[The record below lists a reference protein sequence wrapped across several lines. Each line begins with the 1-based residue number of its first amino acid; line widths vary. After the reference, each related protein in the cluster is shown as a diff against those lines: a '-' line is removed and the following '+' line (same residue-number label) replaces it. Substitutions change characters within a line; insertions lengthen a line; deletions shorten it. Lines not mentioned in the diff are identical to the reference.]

1 MKIKI
6 PFTGK
11 TLYLGRDEVKA
22 IKQRLGYGF
31 YQNTFAEYAMNGGF
45 RVGFDT
51 LYMLYNQLVDVRRAI
66 TRISKAV
73 AKEGYKFID
82 PNNPSKEGNLTEA
95 EKVKM
100 LLDSVQY
107 PFARL
112 KADWVRERHVAGN
125 FYLQLEK
132 NLAGQV
138 IALRNIDPRT
148 MSIVADKYGTVIK
161 YIQRVAGQ
169 EPITFN
175 PDEIIHWR
183 LDTSTQNALL
193 GVSPIEA
200 IVLDGQAEIA
210 AQSSNL
216 VFYENNSVPAHLMI
230 VEEDLSKEQYEE
242 LQKTIEQKYKGT
254 KNAFKSGIIPFVKD
268 IKTITPSQ
276 KDMQFIESR
285 KFTTKKIV
293 VAFGVD
299 AFLLGYT
306 DDTKYSNAAIIYKAF
321 YEDTIRPE
329 EVEFEDMVN
338 KHLLPKLGITGIK
351 FVIELSNYEDEK
363 AVAEM
368 TRADVLAG
376 ILTINE
382 ARAQRGL
389 EPSENELANELM
401 FNGFIIDDLG
411 DEVKAI
417 KDVVE
422 KKKKLYE
429 KNLNNLLDV

>member
-6 PFTGK
+6 PFTDK
-11 TLYLGRDEVKA
+11 TIFLGRSEVKEA
-22 IKQRLGYGF
+22 KQRLGYGV
-31 YQNTFAEYAMNGGF
+31 YMNTFQEYAQNGGF
-45 RVGFDT
+45 RIGFDT
-51 LYMLYNQLVDVRRAI
+51 LYMLYNQLVDIRRAI
-66 TRISKAV
+66 TRIAKAV
-73 AKEGYKFID
+73 AKEGYKWID
-82 PNNPSKEGNLTEA
+82 PKNPSKEGNLKEA
-95 EKVKM
+95 EEAN
-100 LLDSVQY
+100 LLLNDPTYS
-107 PFARL
+107 FSKL
-112 KADWVRERHVAGN
+112 KYDWVRDRHIAGN

-132 NLAGQV
+132 NLNGDV
-138 IALRNIDPRT
+138 IALRRIDPRT
-148 MSIVADKYGTVIK
+148 MSIIADKYANVMGYV
-161 YIQRVAGQ
+161 QRVPGQ
-169 EPITFN
+169 QPIHFDA
-175 PDEIIHWR
+175 DEIIHWS
-183 LDTSTQNALL
+183 LDTSTQNPLL
-193 GVSPIEA
+193 GVSPIES

-230 VEEDLSKEQYEE
+230 LNEDLTQEQYKE
-242 LQKTIEQKYKGT
+242 LKDEIDSKYKGA

-276 KDMQFIESR
+276 KDMQFIETR

-321 YEDTIRPE
+321 YNDTVRPE
-329 EVEFEDMVN
+329 EVEFEEMIN
-338 KHLLPKLGITGIK
+338 KHLLPKLGLTGIK

-368 TRADVLAG
+368 SRADVLAG

-382 ARAQRGL
+382 ARAARGL
-389 EPSENELANELM
+389 EPAENELANELM

-411 DEVKAI
+411 QEVKAI

-422 KKKKLYE
+422 KKQKLYE